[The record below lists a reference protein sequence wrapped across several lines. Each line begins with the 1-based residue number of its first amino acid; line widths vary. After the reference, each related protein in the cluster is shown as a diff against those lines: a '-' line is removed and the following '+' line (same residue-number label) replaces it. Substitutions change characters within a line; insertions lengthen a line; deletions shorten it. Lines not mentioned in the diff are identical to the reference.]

1 MNTAYLSLGSNL
13 GDRSNLLKT
22 ALETLV
28 SAYPIEL
35 VNVSSIYETDPVG
48 YTDQDL
54 FLNMVAQIHTELSP
68 IELLDA
74 CSETEIKL
82 GRKRE
87 IHWGPRTIDL
97 DILLFNEENMITERL
112 VIPHPRMF
120 ERSFVIIPLLEISP
134 KIKLPSTNRSLKEVL
149 DELPDK
155 KGVRIWKGKNGE
167 DVFALF
173 ES

>member
-1 MNTAYLSLGSNL
+1 MNHAYISLGSNM
-13 GDRSNLLKT
+13 GDRSNFLKT
-22 ALETLV
+22 ALETLEY
-28 SAYPIEL
+28 SYPIQL

-54 FLNMVAQIHTELSP
+54 FLNMVAQLNTELAP
-68 IELLDA
+68 FELLDA
-74 CSETEIKL
+74 CLETEKKL

-97 DILLFNEENMITERL
+97 DILLFNEENIKTERL

-134 KIKLPSTNRSLKEVL
+134 KMKLRSLYQSLREVA
-149 DELPDK
+149 DELSDK
-155 KGVRIWKGKNGE
+155 EGVRIWKGKNGE

>member
-13 GDRSNLLKT
+13 GDRSNLLKA

-74 CSETEIKL
+74 CSETETKL

-120 ERSFVIIPLLEISP
+120 ERAFVIIPLLEISP
-134 KIKLPSTNRSLKEVL
+134 KIKLPSTSQSLKEVL
-149 DELPDK
+149 VELPDK
-155 KGVRIWKGKNGE
+155 EGVRIWKGKNGE

>member
-1 MNTAYLSLGSNL
+1 MHV
-13 GDRSNLLKT
+13 LKQRQ
-22 ALETLV
+22 E
-28 SAYPIEL
+28 
-35 VNVSSIYETDPVG
+35 
-48 YTDQDL
+48 
-54 FLNMVAQIHTELSP
+54 
-68 IELLDA
+68 
-74 CSETEIKL
+74 L

-134 KIKLPSTNRSLKEVL
+134 KIKLPSTNQSLREVL

-155 KGVRIWKGKNGE
+155 EGVRIWKGKNGE